1 MTMFDLSGHVAL
13 VTGAG
18 QNAGAGIAKALASQ
32 GAAVAVND
40 LRGER
45 ADETCAE
52 IEKAGGRAV
61 AVPFDVTDLDAVRAG
76 VRKAAE
82 ALGAPVDILV
92 NNAGIPVDR
101 ADMGYGPFRDL
112 TPERWRAPVDINLF
126 GAMNCV
132 HSVLPGMRDSGWGR
146 IVQISSGAGRT
157 GLSIGV
163 TLYGSGKSG
172 VEGFIRHLSQEE
184 APAGITANTLALGL
198 MASAGKPG
206 LADIESGIPVGR
218 RGRPEDVG
226 AAVVF
231 LASTEASWLTGQ
243 TIDLNGGSVTR

>member
-1 MTMFDLSGHVAL
+1 MFDLTGRVAL

-18 QNAGAGIAKALASQ
+18 QNAGAGIARALAAQ

-40 LRGER
+40 LRPER
-45 ADETCAE
+45 AEATCAE
-52 IEKAGGRAV
+52 IVKEGGSAV
-61 AVPFDVTDLDAVRAG
+61 ATPFDVTDLEAVRTGVARAG
-76 VRKAAE
+76 E
-82 ALGAPVDILV
+82 MLGGAVGILV
-92 NNAGIPVDR
+92 NNAGIP
-101 ADMGYGPFRDL
+101 ADMSYGPFRDL
-112 TPERWRAPVDINLF
+112 APERWRGPVEINLF

-132 HSVLPGMRDSGWGR
+132 HSVLPGMREAGWGR

-163 TLYGSGKSG
+163 SLYGSGKSG
-172 VEGFIRHLSQEE
+172 VEGFIRHVSQEE

-198 MASAGKPG
+198 MESAGGPG
-206 LADIESGIPVGR
+206 VKGMADGIPVGR

-226 AAVVF
+226 AMVAF
-231 LASTEASWLTGQ
+231 LVSPEAEWLTGQ